1 MSAGCCESGQTGS
14 DQDCF
19 IVDGN
24 IEEQISSHFQH
35 NSGMNQEEEMEMTFS
50 RSVYGEIGDK
60 DIGSFHSEGTWL
72 YFGAAK
78 YGNQNKGE
86 DVLIIGCVGGLG
98 GKQDI
103 WRLQVLTESQVFF
116 CSN

>member
-1 MSAGCCESGQTGS
+1 
-14 DQDCF
+14 
-19 IVDGN
+19 
-24 IEEQISSHFQH
+24 
-35 NSGMNQEEEMEMTFS
+35 MNHEEEMEMTFS
-50 RSVYGEIGDK
+50 HSVYGEIGDK
-60 DIGSFHSEGTWL
+60 DIGSFRSEGTWL

-86 DVLIIGCVGGLG
+86 YVLIIGCVGGLG

-103 WRLQVLTESQVFF
+103 WRLQVLTDSQVFF